1 MSADGNTNPF
11 KYFIAGGFGGVCTVL
26 VGHPLDT
33 IKVSLHFIPLC
44 SIYINLIYV

>member
-11 KYFIAGGFGGVCTVL
+11 KYFVAGGFGGVCTVL

-33 IKVSLHFIPLC
+33 IKVSLHFAP
-44 SIYINLIYV
+44 IYSMYVNLVYI